1 MEFDKYQYI
10 GKLNIEFLEAEFG
23 KLATDELILTDE
35 RDAHIKQRHG
45 QDYILFHQCLYDV
58 VEMPDMIL
66 KDSKNH
72 NTVFYI
78 KYIEETHLNIVV
90 RLSLAVGKTQTDAQN
105 TLANQNLKYNVTTDY
120 SDSVAEGQII
130 SQSIDAGKTVA
141 PGTTVTIVVSLGK
154 K

>member
-10 GKLNIEFLEAEFG
+10 GKLNTEFLEAEFG

-35 RDAHIKQRHG
+35 RDAHIKERHG
-45 QDYILFHQCLYDV
+45 QDYILFHQRLYDV

-90 RLSLAVGKTQTDAQN
+90 RLSLEVEDADRKNSVITSYQLGAKTLKRLKKN
-105 TLANQNLKYNVTTDY
+105 NKTLYNRD
-120 SDSVAEGQII
+120 
-130 SQSIDAGKTVA
+130 
-141 PGTTVTIVVSLGK
+141 
-154 K
+154 